1 MLWYPLAFLVA
12 LGVLVTVHELGHF
25 IAAKLCRIKVI
36 RFSVGFGRILWSRKS
51 GRDQTEWCLAAIP
64 LGGYV
69 KMLDERE
76 GDVAEDERHR
86 AFNRQT
92 LGRRAFVVSAGPIAN
107 LLLAVVIYWLM
118 FMSGVQELKPVL
130 GAPVE
135 GSVAAQSGVAAGMLI
150 VKADDTVLE
159 TWSDFRVA
167 VLNARL
173 EHRPVAL
180 EVRQGERVSNVVI
193 ATDSLSSND
202 LDVDLLHKLGVTLY
216 QPPLRPVIGQVQAG
230 SPAQQGGL
238 VVGDLV
244 LSVGAHPVKQWSQ
257 VVEQVR
263 ASAGVLLEFEVLR
276 NGRVQIA
283 RVTPEKIANGGK
295 EYGRMG
301 AAVKA
306 DPTNSI
312 FMEVRY
318 NPFRAA
324 TEAVRQTWSTIRL
337 SLSMMGRML
346 TGDVSWRNLSGPVT
360 IADYAGQSA
369 QMGFA
374 AYIRFIALISI
385 SLGVLNLLPVPVL
398 DGGHLMYYFVEF
410 FKGSPVS
417 ERAMEIGQRIGF
429 GVLGLLMAF
438 ALFND
443 FNRLFFG

>member
-1 MLWYPLAFLVA
+1 MLWYPIAFLAA

-51 GRDQTEWCLAAIP
+51 GRDQTEWCIAAIP

-135 GSVAAQSGVAAGMLI
+135 GSVAAQSGVSAGMLI
-150 VKADDTVLE
+150 VKADGAALE

-180 EVRQGERVSNVVI
+180 EVRQDERVLSVLI

-202 LDVDLLHKLGVTLY
+202 LDADLLHKLGITLY
-216 QPPLRPVIGQVQAG
+216 QPPLQPVIGQVQAG
-230 SPAQQGGL
+230 SPAQLGGL

-244 LSVGAHPVKQWSQ
+244 LSVGVHPVKQWSQ
-257 VVEQVR
+257 VVELVR
-263 ASAGVLLEFEVLR
+263 ASAGVSLEFEVLR
-276 NGRVQIA
+276 NGRIEIA
-283 RVTPEKIANGGK
+283 RVTPEKITNGGK
-295 EYGRMG
+295 DYGRMG

-306 DPTNSI
+306 DPANSI

-318 NPFRAA
+318 NPVRAA
-324 TEAVRQTWSTIRL
+324 TEAMRQTWSTVRL

-410 FKGSPVS
+410 LKGSPVS

>member
-1 MLWYPLAFLVA
+1 
-12 LGVLVTVHELGHF
+12 
-25 IAAKLCRIKVI
+25 
-36 RFSVGFGRILWSRKS
+36 
-51 GRDQTEWCLAAIP
+51 
-64 LGGYV
+64 
-69 KMLDERE
+69 
-76 GDVAEDERHR
+76 
-86 AFNRQT
+86 
-92 LGRRAFVVSAGPIAN
+92 
-107 LLLAVVIYWLM
+107 
-118 FMSGVQELKPVL
+118 
-130 GAPVE
+130 
-135 GSVAAQSGVAAGMLI
+135 MLI
-150 VKADDTVLE
+150 VKVDGAALE

-180 EVRQGERVSNVVI
+180 EVRQDERVLSVLI

-202 LDVDLLHKLGVTLY
+202 LDADLLHKLGITLY
-216 QPPLRPVIGQVQAG
+216 QPPLQPVIGQVQAG
-230 SPAQQGGL
+230 SPAQLGGL

-244 LSVGAHPVKQWSQ
+244 LSVGVHPVKQWSQ
-257 VVEQVR
+257 VVELVR
-263 ASAGVLLEFEVLR
+263 ASAGVSLEFEVLR
-276 NGRVQIA
+276 NGRIEIA
-283 RVTPEKIANGGK
+283 RVTPEKITNGGK
-295 EYGRMG
+295 DYGRMG

-306 DPTNSI
+306 DPANSI

-318 NPFRAA
+318 NPVRAA
-324 TEAVRQTWSTIRL
+324 TEAMRQTWSTVRL

-410 FKGSPVS
+410 LKGSPVS

>member
-1 MLWYPLAFLVA
+1 MLWYPLAFLAA

-25 IAAKLCRIKVI
+25 IAAKLCRIKVL
-36 RFSVGFGRILWSRKS
+36 RFSVGFGRTLWSRRS
-51 GRDQTEWCLAAIP
+51 GRDQTEWCIAAIP

-76 GDVAEDERHR
+76 VDVVEEERHR
-86 AFNRQT
+86 AFNRQS
-92 LGRRAFVVSAGPIAN
+92 LARRSFVVSAGPIAN

-130 GAPVE
+130 GAPVD
-135 GSVAAQSGVAAGMLI
+135 GSVAAQSGVVAGMQI
-150 VKADDTVLE
+150 TKVDDLAIQ

-173 EHRPVAL
+173 DHRPVAL
-180 EVRQGERVSNVVI
+180 EVRLGEQVSSVAI
-193 ATDSLSSND
+193 ATDSLSSTD
-202 LDVDLLHKLGVTLY
+202 LDGDLLHKLGITLY
-216 QPPLRPVIGQVQAG
+216 QPPLPPTIGQVQAG
-230 SPAQQGGL
+230 SPAQRGGL
-238 VVGDLV
+238 AVEDLV
-244 LSVGAHPVKQWSQ
+244 LSVGGHPVNQWSQ
-257 VVEQVR
+257 VVEIVR
-263 ASAGVLLEFEVLR
+263 ASAGIPLEFEVR
-276 NGRVQIA
+276 RKGRVEIV
-283 RVTPEKIANGGK
+283 RVVPDKVSNGGK
-295 EYGRMG
+295 GYGRMG
-301 AAVKA
+301 AAVRA
-306 DPTNSI
+306 DPGNSI
-312 FMEVRY
+312 FMEIRY
-318 NPFRAA
+318 NPVQAA
-324 TEAVRQTWSTIRL
+324 VQAVRQTWSTIRL

-410 FKGSPVS
+410 LKGSPVS